1 MTLLSLRSLCQP
13 TLPGRGA
20 GHPINFATLVAD
32 AIPERARGKRI
43 ELWWQDE
50 ARVGQQGSLT
60 YIWADRGSRPPALRD
75 QRRDWAYIFGAVCP
89 ARETGIGLV
98 LPEANAEAMNL
109 HLAAVSQAVAP
120 DAFAVMLLDGAGWHQ
135 TGGRLVVPENIGL
148 LHLPPYSPE
157 LNPVENV
164 WQYLRQNFLSNR
176 VFEHYDAIV
185 DACCAAW
192 NALMALPA
200 RLHSITERE
209 WAKMVIA

>member
-1 MTLLSLRSLCQP
+1 M
-13 TLPGRGA
+13 
-20 GHPINFATLVAD
+20 
-32 AIPERARGKRI
+32 
-43 ELWWQDE
+43 
-50 ARVGQQGSLT
+50 
-60 YIWADRGSRPPALRD
+60 RD

-89 ARETGIGLV
+89 AREVGVGLV

-109 HLAAVSQAVAP
+109 HLAAVSRAVAS

-135 TGGRLVVPENIGL
+135 TGGRLVVPENMAL

-157 LNPVENV
+157 LNPVENL

-185 DACCAAW
+185 DACCSAW

-200 RLHSITERE
+200 RLRSITERG
-209 WAKMVIA
+209 WTKTVIT